1 MKANCM
7 KIYYL
12 QHVPFEDVAYLGNWS
27 KKNGVHL
34 GRTRLYEDD
43 PYPSL
48 SDFDVLIIMGGPM
61 GVYDEQKY
69 AWLKTEKAYI
79 LKAIQNNKIVVGI
92 CLGAQLIAT
101 VLGAKVY
108 PNPHKEIGWF
118 SVQKTPQAQNTSL
131 GKILPES
138 FMAFHWHGDTFDIPK
153 AAVHL
158 AESKAC
164 KNQAFVYQNR
174 VIALQF
180 HLESTQSSIESL
192 IQNCRDKLISIPF
205 IQTADQ
211 IREGYQQIE
220 SLNTIMDKLMNCIIL
235 ESE

>member
-1 MKANCM
+1 M
-7 KIYYL
+7 KIHYL
-12 QHVPFEDVAYLGNWS
+12 QHVPFEDVEYLGNWA

-34 GRTRLYEDD
+34 DRTRLYEDD

-69 AWLKTEKAYI
+69 PWLKIEKAYI
-79 LKAIQNNKIVVGI
+79 RKAIHDNKIVVGI

-108 PNPHKEIGWF
+108 QNSFKEIGWF
-118 SVQKTPQAQNTSL
+118 PVHKTPQTHNTSL
-131 GKILPES
+131 GKIFPES

-153 AAVHL
+153 GAVHL
-158 AESKAC
+158 TESKAC

-192 IQNCRDKLISIPF
+192 IQNCRDELISAPF

-235 ESE
+235 ENG

>member
-1 MKANCM
+1 M
-7 KIYYL
+7 KIRYL
-12 QHVPFEDVAYLGNWS
+12 QHVPFEDVAYIGNWA
-27 KKNGVHL
+27 KKNGLHL
-34 GRTRLYEDD
+34 DQIKLYHDD
-43 PYPSL
+43 PYPPL

-79 LKAIQNNKIVVGI
+79 LKAIENNKIVVGI
-92 CLGAQLIAT
+92 CLGAQLIAM
-101 VLGAKVY
+101 VLGAKIY

-118 SVQKTPQAQNTSL
+118 PVYKKPQSHNTSM

-153 AAVHL
+153 GAFHL

-164 KNQAFVYQNR
+164 KNQAFVYLNR

-192 IQNCRDKLISIPF
+192 IQNCGDELISAPF
-205 IQTADQ
+205 IQTADFG
-211 IREGYQQIE
+211 RR
-220 SLNTIMDKLMNCIIL
+220 
-235 ESE
+235 